1 MAALQCEICGGKLVG
16 KPGGIFECDSCGME
30 YSTEWAKAKIQEIKG
45 TVKVEGT
52 VEVTGK
58 VQVEGGSV
66 TVEGA
71 ATKESLLKRAKM
83 CCAEKQWKKAG
94 ELLEQVLNADPECG
108 EAYLYSYMSKNQMR
122 TQDELHSAYVNVK
135 WKVNESRDI
144 EKALCFAAGETAEML
159 AQWEQDRQAAIE
171 EDRKHRQKMRG
182 VLEARRKLIEPA
194 KKRIVMGEGYIAGL
208 RIDGTVALTGEREGR
223 FNVGSWC
230 DIVAIAGDYDHIV
243 GLRVDG
249 TVVATGDNK
258 DGQCNVSKWRD
269 IVEIACTGKATIGLQ
284 TNGRVITTGWSQRD
298 VESWENV
305 TAIVCGD
312 NYSIGLHADGTVVAT
327 GDNENGQCNV
337 GDWRNITA
345 IACCNSRT
353 VGLCTDGTAVA
364 TGWNNYGECNVKGWR
379 DIIAIACGDSHTV
392 GLCADGTVVATECDD
407 DSRCSVGD
415 WRCNMTITKWA
426 DEDECSLGKWWDII
440 AIDCG
445 YYHTVGLR
453 LDGTVV
459 ATGRNMYGQC
469 DVSNCRWEN
478 IVVVACSDRQTVG
491 LCADGTVITTGDKTK
506 NKCDTSKW
514 KLFDSI
520 DTLAEELEESRK
532 AAKAHRL
539 AEQRAEDERRL
550 AQQEAARA
558 EKERELA
565 ARRARRAELE
575 QERDALKTEL
585 ASLKGIFA
593 GIRRRDIETRLEQIE
608 TGLESYKE
616 D

>member
-223 FNVGSWC
+223 FNVGSW
-230 DIVAIAGDYDHIV
+230 A
-243 GLRVDG
+243 
-249 TVVATGDNK
+249 
-258 DGQCNVSKWRD
+258 
-269 IVEIACTGKATIGLQ
+269 
-284 TNGRVITTGWSQRD
+284 
-298 VESWENV
+298 
-305 TAIVCGD
+305 
-312 NYSIGLHADGTVVAT
+312 
-327 GDNENGQCNV
+327 
-337 GDWRNITA
+337 
-345 IACCNSRT
+345 
-353 VGLCTDGTAVA
+353 
-364 TGWNNYGECNVKGWR
+364 
-379 DIIAIACGDSHTV
+379 
-392 GLCADGTVVATECDD
+392 
-407 DSRCSVGD
+407 
-415 WRCNMTITKWA
+415 
-426 DEDECSLGKWWDII
+426 
-440 AIDCG
+440 
-445 YYHTVGLR
+445 
-453 LDGTVV
+453 
-459 ATGRNMYGQC
+459 
-469 DVSNCRWEN
+469 
-478 IVVVACSDRQTVG
+478 
-491 LCADGTVITTGDKTK
+491 
-506 NKCDTSKW
+506 
-514 KLFDSI
+514 
-520 DTLAEELEESRK
+520 
-532 AAKAHRL
+532 
-539 AEQRAEDERRL
+539 
-550 AQQEAARA
+550 
-558 EKERELA
+558 
-565 ARRARRAELE
+565 
-575 QERDALKTEL
+575 
-585 ASLKGIFA
+585 
-593 GIRRRDIETRLEQIE
+593 
-608 TGLESYKE
+608 
-616 D
+616 

>member
-58 VQVEGGSV
+58 VQVDGGNV

-71 ATKESLLKRAKM
+71 ATKESLLKRVKM
-83 CCAEKQWKKAG
+83 CCAEKQWEKAE
-94 ELLEQVLNADPECG
+94 ELLEQVLNIDPECA
-108 EAYLYSYMSKNQMR
+108 EAYLYSCMRWKRMR
-122 TQDELHSAYVNVK
+122 TPEELHSAYADVMQH
-135 WKVNESRDI
+135 VNESRDI
-144 EKALCFAAGETAEML
+144 EKAFRFAAGETAEML

-182 VLEARRKLIEPA
+182 VLETRRKLIEPA
-194 KKRIVMGEGYIAGL
+194 KKRIVMGEGYIVGL
-208 RIDGTVALTGEREGR
+208 RIDGTV
-223 FNVGSWC
+223 
-230 DIVAIAGDYDHIV
+230 
-243 GLRVDG
+243 
-249 TVVATGDNK
+249 VATGCD
-258 DGQCNVSKWRD
+258 DDSQCNVR
-269 IVEIACTGKATIGLQ
+269 
-284 TNGRVITTGWSQRD
+284 
-298 VESWENV
+298 
-305 TAIVCGD
+305 
-312 NYSIGLHADGTVVAT
+312 
-327 GDNENGQCNV
+327 
-337 GDWRNITA
+337 DWRGITA
-345 IACCNSRT
+345 IAC
-353 VGLCTDGTAVA
+353 
-364 TGWNNYGECNVKGWR
+364 
-379 DIIAIACGDSHTV
+379 GDNHTV
-392 GLCADGTVVATECDD
+392 GLCADGTVVATGCDD
-407 DSRCSVGD
+407 SQCNVRD
-415 WRCNMTITKWA
+415 WRNIVA
-426 DEDECSLGKWWDII
+426 I
-440 AIDCG
+440 ACG
-445 YYHTVGLR
+445 FSHTVGLR

-459 ATGRNMYGQC
+459 ATGGNMYGQC
-469 DVSNCRWEN
+469 DVSNWRWKN
-478 IVVVACSDRQTVG
+478 IVAVACSDRQTVG
-491 LCADGTVITTGDKTK
+491 LCADGTVVTTDEKIK
-506 NKCDTSKW
+506 DKCDTSEW

-539 AEQRAEDERRL
+539 AEQRAEEERRL

-558 EKERELA
+558 H
-565 ARRARRAELE
+565 RAELE

>member
-243 GLRVDG
+243 GLRADG

-312 NYSIGLHADGTVVAT
+312 NYSIGLH
-327 GDNENGQCNV
+327 
-337 GDWRNITA
+337 
-345 IACCNSRT
+345 
-353 VGLCTDGTAVA
+353 
-364 TGWNNYGECNVKGWR
+364 
-379 DIIAIACGDSHTV
+379 
-392 GLCADGTVVATECDD
+392 ADGTVVATECDD

-478 IVVVACSDRQTVG
+478 IVAVACSDRQTVG

>member
-144 EKALCFAAGETAEML
+144 EKALCFAAGEIAEML

-327 GDNENGQCNV
+327 
-337 GDWRNITA
+337 
-345 IACCNSRT
+345 
-353 VGLCTDGTAVA
+353 
-364 TGWNNYGECNVKGWR
+364 
-379 DIIAIACGDSHTV
+379 
-392 GLCADGTVVATECDD
+392 ECDD

-478 IVVVACSDRQTVG
+478 IVAVACSDRQTVG

>member
-30 YSTEWAKAKIQEIKG
+30 DSTEWAKAKIQEIKG

-223 FNVGSWC
+223 FNVGSWR

-243 GLRVDG
+243 GLRADG

-284 TNGRVITTGWSQRD
+284 ANGRVITTGWSQRD

-312 NYSIGLHADGTVVAT
+312 NYSIGLRADGTVVAT

-478 IVVVACSDRQTVG
+478 IVAVACSDRQTVG

-520 DTLAEELEESRK
+520 DTLAEELEEFRK

-550 AQQEAARA
+550 ARQEAARA

-575 QERDALKTEL
+575 QERDILKTEL

>member
-171 EDRKHRQKMRG
+171 EGRKPGQKMRG

-243 GLRVDG
+243 GLRV
-249 TVVATGDNK
+249 
-258 DGQCNVSKWRD
+258 
-269 IVEIACTGKATIGLQ
+269 
-284 TNGRVITTGWSQRD
+284 
-298 VESWENV
+298 
-305 TAIVCGD
+305 
-312 NYSIGLHADGTVVAT
+312 
-327 GDNENGQCNV
+327 
-337 GDWRNITA
+337 
-345 IACCNSRT
+345 
-353 VGLCTDGTAVA
+353 
-364 TGWNNYGECNVKGWR
+364 
-379 DIIAIACGDSHTV
+379 
-392 GLCADGTVVATECDD
+392 DGTVVATECDD

-478 IVVVACSDRQTVG
+478 IVAVACSDRQTVG

>member
-83 CCAEKQWKKAG
+83 CCAENQWEKAG

-243 GLRVDG
+243 GLR
-249 TVVATGDNK
+249 
-258 DGQCNVSKWRD
+258 
-269 IVEIACTGKATIGLQ
+269 
-284 TNGRVITTGWSQRD
+284 
-298 VESWENV
+298 
-305 TAIVCGD
+305 
-312 NYSIGLHADGTVVAT
+312 ADGTVVAT

-478 IVVVACSDRQTVG
+478 IVAVACSDRQTVG

-532 AAKAHRL
+532 AAKTHRL

>member
-249 TVVATGDNK
+249 TVVATGDN
-258 DGQCNVSKWRD
+258 D
-269 IVEIACTGKATIGLQ
+269 
-284 TNGRVITTGWSQRD
+284 
-298 VESWENV
+298 
-305 TAIVCGD
+305 
-312 NYSIGLHADGTVVAT
+312 
-327 GDNENGQCNV
+327 NGQCNV

-478 IVVVACSDRQTVG
+478 IVAVACSDRQTVG

>member
-243 GLRVDG
+243 GLR
-249 TVVATGDNK
+249 
-258 DGQCNVSKWRD
+258 
-269 IVEIACTGKATIGLQ
+269 
-284 TNGRVITTGWSQRD
+284 
-298 VESWENV
+298 
-305 TAIVCGD
+305 
-312 NYSIGLHADGTVVAT
+312 ADGTVVAT

-478 IVVVACSDRQTVG
+478 IVAVACSDRQTVG

-532 AAKAHRL
+532 AAKTHRL

>member
-230 DIVAIAGDYDHIV
+230 DIVAIAGDYDHMSKVSSGSVTKSSDCRICDLKAEFNRQINASSAVIFIV
-243 GLRVDG
+243 GDM
-249 TVVATGDNK
+249 TGSRTA
-258 DGQCNVSKWRD
+258 GSGCERVSK
-269 IVEIACTGKATIGLQ
+269 AQSQCYCTPYKQ
-284 TNGRVITTGWSQRD
+284 NTNGSKACKVSSTSTPD
-298 VESWENV
+298 
-305 TAIVCGD
+305 
-312 NYSIGLHADGTVVAT
+312 
-327 GDNENGQCNV
+327 ENGDFGNINACSYLHHEFEQAKKKKKTIIIVYNSTRKEANWLPSYMSGYEDDAKPFWKYDASGKKV
-337 GDWRNITA
+337 GDYAYIKEA
-345 IACCNSRT
+345 
-353 VGLCTDGTAVA
+353 
-364 TGWNNYGECNVKGWR
+364 
-379 DIIAIACGDSHTV
+379 
-392 GLCADGTVVATECDD
+392 
-407 DSRCSVGD
+407 
-415 WRCNMTITKWA
+415 
-426 DEDECSLGKWWDII
+426 LG
-440 AIDCG
+440 
-445 YYHTVGLR
+445 
-453 LDGTVV
+453 
-459 ATGRNMYGQC
+459 
-469 DVSNCRWEN
+469 
-478 IVVVACSDRQTVG
+478 
-491 LCADGTVITTGDKTK
+491 
-506 NKCDTSKW
+506 
-514 KLFDSI
+514 F
-520 DTLAEELEESRK
+520 
-532 AAKAHRL
+532 
-539 AEQRAEDERRL
+539 
-550 AQQEAARA
+550 
-558 EKERELA
+558 
-565 ARRARRAELE
+565 
-575 QERDALKTEL
+575 
-585 ASLKGIFA
+585 
-593 GIRRRDIETRLEQIE
+593 
-608 TGLESYKE
+608 
-616 D
+616 